1 MSNHAKTGYDGKF
14 GIDPNECVVETTEGQ
29 ALVFPSVEQNETG
42 CDYIRFIRTSDQRE
56 LLYYTASE
64 WAEAPEEVMGAIM
77 GAILKGA
84 NDVD

>member
-1 MSNHAKTGYDGKF
+1 MSNHKQNGWDGKI
-14 GIDPNECVVETTEGQ
+14 GIDPSECVVDTIEGQ
-29 ALVFPSVEQNETG
+29 ALVFPSVETNEAG

-56 LLYYTASE
+56 LLYWIASE